1 MTLNNSN
8 ISASYGAEFENRSP
22 FVVLSSVKMMEFPV
36 FSLNSSY
43 SCIFVEFCLYYNYS
57 AWSFMADRNVRSV
70 TGWAPEVAPLFE
82 KFGSGEFGLGKIKEN
97 VA

>member
-57 AWSFMADRNVRSV
+57 AWSFMADRMSAQSRGGLQKLHCS
-70 TGWAPEVAPLFE
+70 L
-82 KFGSGEFGLGKIKEN
+82 KFGIGEFELGKIREN